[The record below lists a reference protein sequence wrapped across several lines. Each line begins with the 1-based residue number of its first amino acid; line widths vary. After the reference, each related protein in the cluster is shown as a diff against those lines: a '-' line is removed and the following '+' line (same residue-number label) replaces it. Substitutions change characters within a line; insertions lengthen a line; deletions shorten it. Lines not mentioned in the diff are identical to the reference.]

1 MTISLG
7 IQVAKNEGCTSL
19 TSQTAKK
26 VKKDKNKCLSA
37 FGVCK
42 KAEEAAVELIHTCM
56 SGAVKSM
63 IT

>member
-1 MTISLG
+1 M
-7 IQVAKNEGCTSL
+7 AKKEGCTSL
-19 TSQTAKK
+19 TSQTAKN
-26 VKKDKNKCLSA
+26 VKKAKNKCLSA

-42 KAEEAAVELIHTCM
+42 KAEDAAVELIHTCM

>member
-1 MTISLG
+1 MNIFLG
-7 IQVAKNEGCTSL
+7 IQIARNEGCTSL
-19 TSQTAKK
+19 TSQTAKN
-26 VKKDKNKCLSA
+26 VKKAKNKCLSA

-42 KAEEAAVELIHTCM
+42 KVEDAEVELIHTCV